1 MALVVCRT
9 GDWFGVGPAH
19 RALHFAAPVLICS
32 DPLLRGCQQP
42 QSCGQEQTLWMSE
55 LDLVL
60 AELRGLRQELGEL
73 TQRVA
78 ALERSG
84 GGGSRG
90 FSAPASPVTVN
101 YSFSSPL
108 VPYAGGSGIGSSPT
122 AELQAPVP
130 VASPAE
136 EAVPEDQTEERF
148 RLEVASGV
156 GRFFARAL
164 SGDHR
169 GGSGRERVHLP
180 SRVYVVCRDFAGR
193 RYDPVL
199 IKYSFAAIRSLVK
212 PHGDCGNSVF
222 AGLPTVWEAQ
232 TAVRSAGLTWPADG
246 TA

>member
-9 GDWFGVGPAH
+9 GDWFGAGPAH

-156 GRFFARAL
+156 GRFLPAPYRAIIEEVVAESGCTFRLGSTL
-164 SGDHR
+164 SAETLLA
-169 GGSGRERVHLP
+169 GGTIRCSSSIHLLP
-180 SRVYVVCRDFAGR
+180 
-193 RYDPVL
+193 
-199 IKYSFAAIRSLVK
+199 FAAWSSHTVIVATVFLLAFPRFGK
-212 PHGDCGNSVF
+212 PKPLFDQQ
-222 AGLPTVWEAQ
+222 A
-232 TAVRSAGLTWPADG
+232 
-246 TA
+246 

>member
-1 MALVVCRT
+1 
-9 GDWFGVGPAH
+9 
-19 RALHFAAPVLICS
+19 
-32 DPLLRGCQQP
+32 
-42 QSCGQEQTLWMSE
+42 MSE

-136 EAVPEDQTEERF
+136 EAVPEDQT
-148 RLEVASGV
+148 
-156 GRFFARAL
+156 
-164 SGDHR
+164 
-169 GGSGRERVHLP
+169 
-180 SRVYVVCRDFAGR
+180 
-193 RYDPVL
+193 
-199 IKYSFAAIRSLVK
+199 VK

>member
-1 MALVVCRT
+1 
-9 GDWFGVGPAH
+9 
-19 RALHFAAPVLICS
+19 
-32 DPLLRGCQQP
+32 
-42 QSCGQEQTLWMSE
+42 MSE

-136 EAVPEDQTEERF
+136 EAVPEDQTEERGLDWKWPVEWAAFLPAPYRAIIEEVVAESGCTF
-148 RLEVASGV
+148 RPGST
-156 GRFFARAL
+156 L
-164 SGDHR
+164 SAETLLA
-169 GGSGRERVHLP
+169 GGTIRCSSSIHLLP
-180 SRVYVVCRDFAGR
+180 
-193 RYDPVL
+193 
-199 IKYSFAAIRSLVK
+199 FAAWSSHTVIVATVFLLAFPRFGK
-212 PHGDCGNSVF
+212 PKPLFDQQ
-222 AGLPTVWEAQ
+222 A
-232 TAVRSAGLTWPADG
+232 
-246 TA
+246 